1 MFGFPCDK
9 VFICQRKFWRNIYM
23 VKADICTTIMGL
35 LSLLFLAVDVGVAAA
50 AAADDDDDEEEEE
63 EEEGEEKPK
72 EEDDDNDD
80 DAGCYYLYK
89 FLPLQVIFTESK
101 Y

>member
-1 MFGFPCDK
+1 
-9 VFICQRKFWRNIYM
+9 M

-50 AAADDDDDEEEEE
+50 AAAAADDDDDGE